1 VAGEGRGGVGFSNN
15 EKMLSN
21 DLQQNIFLLMMV
33 GMAYFGTSGSRILMN
48 GNSGLAFFN
57 VGNTP
62 TPLPLILEKTSQMIK
77 QIIATRQE

>member
-1 VAGEGRGGVGFSNN
+1 
-15 EKMLSN
+15 
-21 DLQQNIFLLMMV
+21 MMV